1 MLAEV
6 GVPDPVLPARQR
18 PSESGCG
25 DCRPGSTATPS
36 PRRSGAGSRTAAPIR
51 PGRARWPWTAR
62 ACGAPRR
69 PAGGRSTCSPPWTT
83 PPAWSW
89 PSSTSATTSEITR
102 FQPLLDTVADLAG
115 VAVTAAALHTQREHA
130 AYRLGRQ
137 AHYIVIVKGNM
148 KKLRR
153 QLKTPPWK
161 DIPLQGRVRGTGHGR
176 AEIRR
181 IKVATVN
188 NLPFPGDGIP
198 WILDNADREELG
210 TPACRARRPGRP
222 RPRPH
227 RPRPLPE
234 PAHRRPHRGLA
245 DVARR
250 PPCDHQLTRQQK
262 EPAPGLPSTGPTDFT
277 VGTTGFEPATP

>member
-1 MLAEV
+1 MLPGEAPGLLERLAEVPDPRDPRGVRHPLAVVLALAACAVLAGATSLPVVGEWIADAPAHVLAEV
-6 GVPDPVLPARQR
+6 GVRPDPVLPARQR

-51 PGRARWPWTAR
+51 PGRA
-62 ACGAPRR
+62 
-69 PAGGRSTCSPPWTT
+69 CSPPWTT
-83 PPAWSW
+83 PTGLVLA
-89 PSSTSATTSEITR
+89 
-102 FQPLLDTVADLAG
+102 QLDVGDN
-115 VAVTAAALHTQREHA
+115 Q
-130 AYRLGRQ
+130 
-137 AHYIVIVKGNM
+137 HYIIIVKGNV

-188 NLPFPGDGIP
+188 NLLFPGDGIA
-198 WILDNADREELG
+198 WILDNADREEPG

-222 RPRPH
+222 RPRPN

-250 PPCDHQLTRQQK
+250 PSCDHQLTRQQK